1 MSIAI
6 EPLRTIL
13 RLEQSKGYN
22 DVVVMGG
29 LDRFLRRWAAQ
40 AEEGLGQPGLLRRFR
55 ELGLAS
61 PSYSTLSLEERRR
74 WVDRLLEWLGAVE
87 AEANKADMAS
97 KAIAVKPRHRP
108 RPDHKTPPV
117 PGAPSLDSS
126 ITTLPGISSA
136 LAARFGKLG
145 VETIRH
151 LLYFFPRRHLDY
163 GQITPIS
170 GLRVGEEQTVV
181 ATVWEARPV
190 LLGQRQGTE
199 AIVGDETGN
208 IRAVWF
214 NQPYLAKRFVT
225 NARVVL
231 SGRVSLFKGRRVME
245 SPEWEFLE
253 SGELLH
259 TGRLVP
265 VYPLT
270 EGLRHRQVRR
280 LMKTVVDGWA
290 GRLVDFL
297 PTPLRERRQ
306 FLELPQAVAQAHY
319 PDSLELKDR
328 ARQRLAFDELF
339 LVQLGVLS
347 KKRQWQQGQPGKP
360 FTIDRSLL
368 DRFIAQLPFT
378 LTAAQQRA
386 LGEIMGDLER
396 PLPMSRLL
404 QGEVGS
410 GKTVVAA
417 AALLQAVANDYQ
429 GALMAPTE
437 ILAEQH
443 FGTLCQLFSQGGGR
457 HMAGDNLAMFFSLL
471 PRPVTV
477 ALLIGSLSP
486 AQKQDLHWR
495 IASGDIDI
503 VVGTHALIQREVEF
517 AMLGLAVVDE
527 QHRFGV
533 LQRSALRQKGFNP
546 HVLVMTATP
555 IPRTLALTLYGDLD
569 LSVLD
574 ELPPGR
580 HRVLTRYIQ
589 PEDRGKAYAF
599 LRRQVQKGQQAFIIC
614 PLIEESEAIETKAA
628 VAEYERL
635 SRGVFPDLRLGLLH
649 GRLSMAEKE
658 AVMHRFR
665 GGELDILVSTPVV
678 EVGIDVPRA
687 TVMLVEGA
695 DRFGLS
701 QLHQFRGRV
710 GRGQERSYCLLV
722 AETPSEEA
730 RQRLAFMQE
739 IYDGFALAEKD
750 LEMRGPGEFFGTRQ
764 SGLPDLRMA
773 RLSDVPLLEL
783 AREEALRLF
792 EEDPTLE
799 LPQHRLLAQELTRLW
814 GEGGEWS

>member
-1 MSIAI
+1 
-6 EPLRTIL
+6 
-13 RLEQSKGYN
+13 
-22 DVVVMGG
+22 
-29 LDRFLRRWAAQ
+29 
-40 AEEGLGQPGLLRRFR
+40 
-55 ELGLAS
+55 
-61 PSYSTLSLEERRR
+61 
-74 WVDRLLEWLGAVE
+74 
-87 AEANKADMAS
+87 
-97 KAIAVKPRHRP
+97 
-108 RPDHKTPPV
+108 
-117 PGAPSLDSS
+117 
-126 ITTLPGISSA
+126 
-136 LAARFGKLG
+136 
-145 VETIRH
+145 
-151 LLYFFPRRHLDY
+151 
-163 GQITPIS
+163 
-170 GLRVGEEQTVV
+170 
-181 ATVWEARPV
+181 
-190 LLGQRQGTE
+190 
-199 AIVGDETGN
+199 
-208 IRAVWF
+208 
-214 NQPYLAKRFVT
+214 
-225 NARVVL
+225 
-231 SGRVSLFKGRRVME
+231 
-245 SPEWEFLE
+245 
-253 SGELLH
+253 
-259 TGRLVP
+259 
-265 VYPLT
+265 
-270 EGLRHRQVRR
+270 
-280 LMKTVVDGWA
+280 
-290 GRLVDFL
+290 
-297 PTPLRERRQ
+297 
-306 FLELPQAVAQAHY
+306 
-319 PDSLELKDR
+319 
-328 ARQRLAFDELF
+328 
-339 LVQLGVLS
+339 
-347 KKRQWQQGQPGKP
+347 
-360 FTIDRSLL
+360 
-368 DRFIAQLPFT
+368 
-378 LTAAQQRA
+378 
-386 LGEIMGDLER
+386 
-396 PLPMSRLL
+396 
-404 QGEVGS
+404 
-410 GKTVVAA
+410 
-417 AALLQAVANDYQ
+417 
-429 GALMAPTE
+429 
-437 ILAEQH
+437 
-443 FGTLCQLFSQGGGR
+443 
-457 HMAGDNLAMFFSLL
+457 
-471 PRPVTV
+471 
-477 ALLIGSLSP
+477 
-486 AQKQDLHWR
+486 
-495 IASGDIDI
+495 
-503 VVGTHALIQREVEF
+503 
-517 AMLGLAVVDE
+517 
-527 QHRFGV
+527 
-533 LQRSALRQKGFNP
+533 
-546 HVLVMTATP
+546 MTATP